1 MYFRLDDSEFKG
13 NCSEVMSIIISFC
26 KDLYVKT
33 GLKLGIFMG
42 PTENGLDTYYKDN
55 GLEVATEEILWKNMT
70 ICERID
76 KFVEYIEKI
85 DGIGGELLII
95 DPYIFPRKFDNTYPG
110 MLAQILN
117 KADCKRVTV
126 VTDKKNLN
134 EHLLEKVRLS
144 TKSKIDLVYSSD
156 FHDRFWIANKEK
168 GFVCGTSL
176 NGVGRRISSI
186 LYLDEDDVKYIV
198 KEVKKLCSLEER
210 VAE

>member
-1 MYFRLDDSEFKG
+1 MYFRLDTTKYQGDPSKIHNIMCE
-13 NCSEVMSIIISFC
+13 FC
-26 KDLYVKT
+26 KDLFEKT
-33 GLKLGIFMG
+33 GLSLGLYMG
-42 PTENGLDTYYKDN
+42 PAHEELEAYCKNN

-70 ICERID
+70 VSERID

-134 EHLLEKVRLS
+134 GHLLEKVRLS

-198 KEVKKLCSLEER
+198 EELKKIM
-210 VAE
+210 

>member
-1 MYFRLDDSEFKG
+1 MYFRLDDSKFKG
-13 NCSEVMSIIISFC
+13 DCLEEMSIIISFC
-26 KDLYVKT
+26 KDLYNKT
-33 GLKLGIFMG
+33 GLNLGIFMG
-42 PTENGLDTYYKDN
+42 PIGVDLDTYCKVN
-55 GLEVATEEILWKNMT
+55 GLEIATEEILWKNMT

-95 DPYIFPRKFDNTYPG
+95 DPYLFPRKSDNTYPG

-126 VTDKKNLN
+126 VTDKKNLD
-134 EHLLEKVRLS
+134 EHLLEKVRQS

-156 FHDRFWIANKEK
+156 FHDRFWIVNEEK

-176 NGVGRRISSI
+176 NGVGGRISSI

-198 KEVKKLCSLEER
+198 EEVKKIM
-210 VAE
+210 

>member
-1 MYFRLDDSEFKG
+1 MYFRLDTTKYQCDPAKIY
-13 NCSEVMSIIISFC
+13 NIMCAFC
-26 KDLYVKT
+26 KDLFEKT
-33 GLKLGIFMG
+33 GLSLGLYMG
-42 PTENGLDTYYKDN
+42 PAHEELEAYCKNN

-70 ICERID
+70 VSERID

-134 EHLLEKVRLS
+134 GHLFEKVRLS

-198 KEVKKLCSLEER
+198 EELKKIM
-210 VAE
+210 